1 MSLPRHILIMLL
13 KKLLQKRGCR
23 GFKAGSFF
31 RIFKKLKDFFHKSR
45 PKFGVTQG
53 FFPKTQGFFIIF
65 CKKKTLGN

>member
-45 PKFGVTQG
+45 PKFGVTQDFSPKLKDFSS
-53 FFPKTQGFFIIF
+53 FFV
-65 CKKKTLGN
+65 KKKP